1 MSEVTISTDLQT
13 IQFRKDLFREY
24 VRTNRFSPY
33 TGRGVDNAIVQK
45 MGSDPTL
52 RHPLVTRL
60 TGNGVSGNAMLR
72 GNGEAIGNF
81 SWDTNPTWYRN
92 AIEFNKED
100 MQKSNLA
107 LMAEARPLLLQW
119 MKEETRDRQIQG
131 FGAVYDGTTYAN
143 LEDASETIRDAWLV
157 TNAAR
162 TQFGAYASGGS
173 SGGTDHSADL
183 GQLDATAD
191 KFTYT
196 RLREM
201 RRLAEDADPHIHPLQ
216 TDQESEIF
224 VVFAGSV
231 AFRDFRA
238 SLDTINQNADLRGMN
253 ITKGS
258 NILARDGDMFFEGCI
273 IRKAPEIGTLLS
285 GTGKPLATAGASS
298 VRVEAVFMCGRQA
311 LMHGMGTSGVGV
323 VVDREFDF
331 QFRPA
336 VAVEMKE
343 DIKKTFFNDIQHGMI
358 TGYFSGVV

>member
-1 MSEVTISTDLQT
+1 MSETTITTDLRT
-13 IQFRKDLFREY
+13 IQFRRDLFREY

-100 MQKSNLA
+100 LQKTNLA
-107 LMAEARPLLLQW
+107 LMAEARPLLLEW
-119 MKEETRDRQIQG
+119 MMNETRDRQIQG
-131 FGAVYDGTTYAN
+131 FGAIWDGTTYST
-143 LEDASETIRDAWLV
+143 LDDAEETAKDAWLV
-157 TNAAR
+157 ANLER
-162 TQFGAYASGGS
+162 TIFGANQGS
-173 SGGTDHSADL
+173 GTDHSADL
-183 GQLDATAD
+183 AQIDSSSD
-191 KFTYT
+191 KFTFT
-196 RLREM
+196 RLRDM
-201 RRLAEDADPHIHPLQ
+201 RRKAEDADPHIHPLK

-238 SLDTINQNADLRGMN
+238 SLDTINQNADLRGMKL
-253 ITKGS
+253 TKGS
-258 NILARDGDMFFEGCI
+258 NILARDNDLFFEGCV
-273 IRKAPEIGTLLS
+273 IRKVPEMGTLLS
-285 GTGKPLATAGASS
+285 GSGKSLENAGASGTT
-298 VRVEAVFMCGRQA
+298 RVELVVMCGRQA
-311 LMHGMGTSGVGV
+311 LAHGMGTAGVGI
-323 VVDREFDF
+323 VVDRDFDF
-331 QFRPA
+331 KFRPA

-343 DIKKTFFNDIQHGMI
+343 DIKKFFFNDIQHGMV
-358 TGYFSGVV
+358 TGYFSGAV